1 MFEYLNAVTENI
13 RENSC
18 GLFNY
23 RGVGDYVDYPVL
35 ALANRVFKREFQAA
49 KSFSA
54 SRGHLQKADIGT
66 VVKVF
71 KRLFLEFGT
80 RSLYGSI
87 RGELRKF
94 FVYAV
99 KSLNKISA
107 HAAFYVRLTEM
118 LGVEKICVSQA

>member
-1 MFEYLNAVTENI
+1 MMFEYLNAVTENI

-54 SRGHLQKADIGT
+54 SAFFSASKRTVKLVVLTTAMIHL
-66 VVKVF
+66 
-71 KRLFLEFGT
+71 L
-80 RSLYGSI
+80 
-87 RGELRKF
+87 
-94 FVYAV
+94 
-99 KSLNKISA
+99 
-107 HAAFYVRLTEM
+107 
-118 LGVEKICVSQA
+118 